1 MQHMQSPDGDQANP
15 WAVLRRET
23 KFECPYFSVR
33 VDAVSLGG
41 GPERTYNSIRMKTYG
56 VLTVPIDE
64 EGCTTLIG
72 QYRYVLDRF
81 TWEVPGGGARSGM
94 PDIDSAKAELSEETG
109 LRADHW
115 LQLFN
120 ASTSPGIADEFSP
133 GFVAWGIH
141 RGDPHPDP
149 QERLSRRRLP
159 FGEAVDMALAG
170 GIASLSGIAL
180 LLSIQVRLQRN
191 ELPSELG
198 KLLRG

>member
-1 MQHMQSPDGDQANP
+1 MQSRDSDQANP

-23 KFECPYFSVR
+23 RFECPYFGVR

-41 GPERTYNSIRMKTYG
+41 GPERAYNSIRMKTFG
-56 VLTVPIDE
+56 VLIVPIDE

-94 PDIDSAKAELSEETG
+94 PIIDSAKAELSEETG

-120 ASTSPGIADEFSP
+120 ASTSPGITDELSP
-133 GFVAWGIH
+133 GFVAWGLH
-141 RGDPHPDP
+141 RGNPHPDP

-159 FGEAVDMALAG
+159 FSAAVDLALTG
-170 GIASLSGIAL
+170 GISSMSGIAL
-180 LLSIQVRLQRN
+180 LLSIQMRFLRK
-191 ELPSELG
+191 ELPPELAR
-198 KLLRG
+198 LLER